1 MISLIAA
8 ADENFAIGKNGDIPW
23 HISADM
29 KYFRQMTT
37 NKSVIMGRK
46 TLESFPGGKPLPN
59 RENIVLSRNGGLKT
73 DGAVFVKS
81 AEEAVRIAKNDCFVI
96 GGGEIYKMFLPYVR
110 YAYITRVYKSFD
122 ADTYMVNLDED
133 KDWVLIKKGER
144 LNENGIDFSFDIYEN
159 KDVKTFAK
167 NIDIA
172 DKKYML
178 FDLDGT
184 LTDPQEGIT
193 NSIKYALEYY
203 KIQEK
208 SYDRLLSFIGPPLME
223 SFEKYYGFTK
233 EKAFEA
239 VLKYR
244 EYFNEKGMFENRL
257 IDGIE
262 DVLKKLCALG
272 KTNIVVTS
280 KPEVMAVEILKHFKI
295 DKYFKDICGAT
306 LDEKISKKVDVLK
319 LALKKNN
326 IDTNDAVM
334 IGDRKF
340 DVAAAKQLD
349 ILSVGVLF
357 GFGSKK
363 ELGNAGADVIAGSV
377 AELGKILLG

>member
-1 MISLIAA
+1 
-8 ADENFAIGKNGDIPW
+8 
-23 HISADM
+23 
-29 KYFRQMTT
+29 
-37 NKSVIMGRK
+37 
-46 TLESFPGGKPLPN
+46 
-59 RENIVLSRNGGLKT
+59 
-73 DGAVFVKS
+73 
-81 AEEAVRIAKNDCFVI
+81 
-96 GGGEIYKMFLPYVR
+96 
-110 YAYITRVYKSFD
+110 
-122 ADTYMVNLDED
+122 
-133 KDWVLIKKGER
+133 
-144 LNENGIDFSFDIYEN
+144 
-159 KDVKTFAK
+159 
-167 NIDIA
+167 
-172 DKKYML
+172 ML